1 VAERKG
7 GALMTTHFP
16 RCLIVLAGAVLSI
29 SVALSCASS
38 KQPPDPAANLRAGI
52 GELGGAPERT
62 AKMLATVDDIEAAV
76 GEASDLVARERA
88 ELVTLLRD
96 YSSTRAEAEASLAGF
111 NDRRDALMERILA
124 AHVALKSSTTPD
136 EWKKLRKLEMEMIRF
151 AATKSVGK
159 APTGKVG

>member
-1 VAERKG
+1 
-7 GALMTTHFP
+7 MTTHLP
-16 RCLIVLAGAVLSI
+16 RGLITLVGAALSL
-29 SVALSCASS
+29 SLALSCASS
-38 KQPPDPAANLRAGI
+38 KQAPEPAANLRAGI

-62 AKMLATVDDIEAAV
+62 AKMLAAVDDIEAAV
-76 GEASDLVARERA
+76 GELNDLIAGERA
-88 ELVTLLRD
+88 ALVSLLRD

-136 EWKKLRKLEMEMIRF
+136 EWKKLRKLEMEMIRY

-159 APTGKVG
+159 PPAGKVG